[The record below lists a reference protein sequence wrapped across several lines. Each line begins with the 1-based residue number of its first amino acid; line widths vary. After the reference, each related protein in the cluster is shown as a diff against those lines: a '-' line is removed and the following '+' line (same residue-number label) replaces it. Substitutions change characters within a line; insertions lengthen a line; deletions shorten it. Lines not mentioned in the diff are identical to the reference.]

1 MTGAQRILVLG
12 GGVGGIVAA
21 NDLRRR
27 LPAQHEIVLVNREE
41 TFVFAPSLLWLLV
54 GARRTEQ
61 ISRPLRRLVRRGV
74 TVTTGEIERI
84 DADRREVVVGGRTLS
99 ADFIVIALGAATRG
113 GAIPGLLDGG
123 HDLYSLAGANAF
135 HNKLASLRSG
145 RVVLLTAAPAY
156 RCPAAP
162 YEAAMLVEAD
172 CRERRVRK
180 QVEVE
185 LFAAEPG
192 PMGVAGPQV
201 SAAVRQM
208 VESKGIAYH
217 PEHQVT
223 RVDPGARGVQFSNG
237 GTATYDLLGFV
248 PPHHVPPVVSK
259 SGLCAEGGWI
269 EVDRHTLETRFPN
282 IYAIGDVNSIPLK
295 LGKPLPKAGVFAHFE
310 AQVVA
315 KNIAHAITRRG
326 DGARFTGF
334 GECFIETGGGRAG
347 FGKGDFYAEPLPT
360 VALHAPSRRWHI
372 GKVILEQTWLHG
384 WL

>member
-27 LPAQHEIVLVNREE
+27 LPARHEIVLVNRDE

-54 GARRTEQ
+54 GARRPEQ

-74 TVTTGEIERI
+74 TVRTGEIERI
-84 DADRREVVVGGRTLS
+84 DADRREVVVGGRTLN

-113 GAIPGLLDGG
+113 GAIPGLVDGG

-135 HNKLASLRSG
+135 HNKLASLQSG

-162 YEAAMLVEAD
+162 YEASMLVEAN
-172 CRERRVRK
+172 CRARRVRE
-180 QVEVE
+180 QVEVQ
-185 LFAAEPG
+185 LFTAEPG
-192 PMGVAGPQV
+192 PMGVAGPHV

-208 VESKGIAYH
+208 VESKGIRYH

-223 RVDPGARGVQFSNG
+223 SVDPGARGVQFSSG

-248 PPHHVPPVVSK
+248 PPHCVPPVVSK

-269 EVDRHTLETRFPN
+269 AVDRHTLETRFPN
-282 IYAIGDVNSIPLK
+282 VYAIGDVNSIPLK

-347 FGKGDFYAEPLPT
+347 FGKGNFYAEPLPT
-360 VALHAPSRRWHI
+360 VAVHAPSRRWHI
-372 GKVILEQTWLHG
+372 GKVILEQMWLRG
-384 WL
+384 WV